1 MKTKEQIEALRVA
14 LLIARNEAKKLA
26 DVEDGGT
33 SNFDNPIIN
42 LYGWKDTEVR
52 EAFLLTGLRPY
63 KEKDSFY
70 TILGVCTNG
79 QGFRRTEMARAFRDS
94 MRESGY
100 NAYVEY
106 RMD

>member
-14 LLIARNEAKKLA
+14 LLIARHEAEKLA

-33 SNFDNPIIN
+33 CNM
-42 LYGWKDTEVR
+42 DTPYLFLVNWENAEIE
-52 EAFLLTGLRPY
+52 EAFNLTGLRPY
-63 KEKDSFY
+63 IRSTGQVLVFDA
-70 TILGVCTNG
+70 CAG

-100 NAYVEY
+100 TAYVEY

>member
-14 LLIARNEAKKLA
+14 LLRARHEAEKLA

-33 SNFDNPIIN
+33 CNFDTPYLFLIN
-42 LYGWKDTEVR
+42 WKNTEIE
-52 EAFLLTGLRPY
+52 EAFKLTGLRPY
-63 KEKDSFY
+63 IRSTGQVLVFDA
-70 TILGVCTNG
+70 CAG
-79 QGFRRTEMARAFRDS
+79 QGFRRTAMAEAFRDS
-94 MRESGY
+94 LKASGY

>member
-14 LLIARNEAKKLA
+14 LLIARNEAEKFA
-26 DVEDGGT
+26 NVEDDGT
-33 SNFDNPIIN
+33 CNMDTPYLLLLN
-42 LYGWKDTEVR
+42 WKEDEIK
-52 EAFLLTGLRPY
+52 EAFKLTGLRPY
-63 KEKDSFY
+63 IRSTGQVLVFDA
-70 TILGVCTNG
+70 CDG
-79 QGFRRTEMARAFRDS
+79 QGDRNTTMAEAFRDS